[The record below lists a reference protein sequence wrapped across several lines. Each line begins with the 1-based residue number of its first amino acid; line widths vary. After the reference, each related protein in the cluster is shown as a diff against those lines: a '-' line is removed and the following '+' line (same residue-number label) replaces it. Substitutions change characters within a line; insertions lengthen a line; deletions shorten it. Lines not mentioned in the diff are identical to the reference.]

1 MKIEFI
7 IIVKYKNLENCR
19 IDFNDSD
26 GLVVVAGI
34 NGSGKSNLL
43 EAVALIFMDL
53 KHEDL
58 PSELEKPEYVISY
71 IANGQR
77 HEIRHTRGEDRQT
90 YLPSGEVNDLSYSA
104 IEDTR
109 LIAMYSGEFN
119 RLSNRGFT
127 GSFGFASSNSTLFVS
142 PQSLLLSFLGLWLT
156 NSLQSDVGTGSFR
169 FRYSPTYL
177 LFRMRDTFAIDPETG
192 PEDEI
197 DDLVLKLIQMAEP
210 EDGLYKVE
218 MNSLKSAFESVGAVN
233 SRDVTTVLE
242 RLISTDEYSVGY
254 FSECDIC
261 LKTEGGAELS
271 LEDLSEGEKRIL
283 LLRNVY
289 EVLAGDNAVL
299 LLDEPDAHIHE
310 SWKIDLYNYLRN
322 KSRSGILTVCT
333 SHSPTFVNKVD
344 ERSLV
349 GLRNADGGMVE
360 VVSQNELSVLR
371 SLSDDR
377 MNLFSFRPMLFFE
390 GKSDVTLFRQAIH
403 AFRVSNA
410 DYADLTID
418 SDFDFFIIGG
428 AGDAKWIYTEYRK
441 LFPRR
446 LIYMVF
452 DQDKAGRDAL
462 AQVTLP
468 DASNQQFIP
477 LADISQG
484 VQQAAGCLGGAICLP
499 RPEGVVTLTDWTI
512 EEYIAGDYIA
522 STVRGM
528 VDGYSRFHT
537 VGNVKKELKTKLGSD
552 RSQLPPNALMGFK
565 PLIDLVRSLPL
576 S

>member
-1 MKIEFI
+1 MNIEFI

-77 HEIRHTRGEDRQT
+77 HEIHHTRGEDRQT
-90 YLPSGEVNDLSYSA
+90 YLPSGEVNDLSYST

-119 RLSNRGFT
+119 RISNRGFT

-142 PQSLLLSFLGLWLT
+142 PQSLLLSVLGLWLT
-156 NSLQSDVGTGSFR
+156 NSLQADFGTGSFR
-169 FRYSPTYL
+169 FRYAPTYL
-177 LFRMRDTFAIDPETG
+177 LFRVRDTFAIDPETG

-218 MNSLKSAFESVGAVN
+218 MNSLKSAIESVGAVN

-242 RLISTDEYSVGY
+242 RLISTDEYSGGY

-261 LKTEGGAELS
+261 LRTEGGAELS

-310 SWKIDLYNYLRN
+310 SWKIDLYNYLRT
-322 KSRSGILTVCT
+322 KSRPGILTVCT
-333 SHSPTFVNKVD
+333 SHSPTFVNRVN

-349 GLRNADGGMVE
+349 GLRNTDGGMVE
-360 VVSQNELSVLR
+360 VVSQNELLVLR

-377 MNLFSFRPMLFFE
+377 MNLFSLRPMLFFE
-390 GKSDVTLFRQAIH
+390 GKGDINLFRKAV
-403 AFRVSNA
+403 ASFRDTDPNYS
-410 DYADLTID
+410 DLSID
-418 SDFDFFIIGG
+418 TDFDFFIIGG
-428 AGDAKWIYTEYRK
+428 AGDARWVYKEFRT
-441 LFPRR
+441 LFPKR
-446 LIYMVF
+446 LIYMIF
-452 DQDKAGRDAL
+452 DQDDAGRSAL
-462 AQVTLP
+462 KDVTRA
-468 DASNQQFIP
+468 DASDPTFVP
-477 LADISQG
+477 LVDLSCG
-484 VQQAAGCLGGAICLP
+484 VTHLHSNNKGGAICLP
-499 RPEGVVTLTDWTI
+499 CPNGVTCQNYTI
-512 EEYIAGDYIA
+512 EEYISPDYIGLK
-522 STVRGM
+522 VRDLVGE
-528 VDGYSRFHT
+528 VSWFHT
-537 VGNVKKELKTKLGSD
+537 VHDIKKELKKRLGSERLD
-552 RSQLPPNALMGFK
+552 IPADALNGFK
-565 PLIDLVRSLPL
+565 PLIDFVRDLPIL
-576 S
+576 